1 MPYFITQ
8 ENADCSGW
16 AVMAVDSDEV
26 FGCHTTKQSAIDQ
39 AVAIS
44 LAEQVEFLGER
55 NESGPQVV
63 VTDIDGT
70 IFIDGNK
77 TNENLLA
84 YLDSFPDTSIF
95 VVTGRLEEDRERT
108 SNELTDAGVR
118 FDDLIMRPDES
129 LTSNEFKAET
139 AVRLMETYNV
149 MIAVDNDEGARAA
162 YRAAGITALH
172 PNEVPASRAE
182 AEPAPPEDQ
191 VTGSDENKPGSA
203 QGPGG
208 DVEFSA
214 ATETALRNKVTEH
227 NDNMAEDNKPDYTRT
242 TFGQLATVYRRGSGA
257 YSVSHRPGVSRAAW
271 SMARV
276 NAYLYLLRN
285 GRPENANYIGD
296 NDLLPE
302 GHPRSSR
309 SLEARAVDLSPPAYM
324 VDAARKGLEW
334 FAEGLAGD
342 GLQDSTVRAAREMVA
357 GRVSEDKWRKIA
369 AWISRHLVDLDS
381 PDANPSSDNYPS
393 PGVVAHALW
402 GSDGGK
408 AGARRVLSYAEDI
421 IGRIEAENT
430 NRSKERTV
438 SKIETRIFANDFEV
452 RETSDGMT
460 LTGYAARFNEPSEPL
475 PFVERI
481 QRGAFKRSLSS
492 RNNIY
497 MLWNHSS
504 SDVLASTRAGS
515 LRLSEDEYGLRVE
528 ADLPDTQLG
537 RDAKVLIQRGDV
549 TGFSFGFTVPANGD
563 SWNADGTERTLK
575 SVRLLEVSAGVAFP
589 AYPSTVGSAQVRSLE
604 DVVSAVGVDYDA
616 LTMVLNKVAAGEPI
630 TYAEKEV
637 MELVLDALVPEEDV
651 QADPE
656 MMPEDEPVTEENG
669 LDMLALKRK
678 RLALMLLET
687 L

>member
-1 MPYFITQ
+1 MPYYITQ
-8 ENADCSGW
+8 ENPDCSGW

-44 LAEQVEFLGER
+44 LAEEVEFLGER

-95 VVTGRLEEDRERT
+95 VVTGRIEEDRERT

-149 MIAVDNDEGARAA
+149 MVAVDNDEGARAA

-182 AEPAPPEDQ
+182 A
-191 VTGSDENKPGSA
+191 
-203 QGPGG
+203 
-208 DVEFSA
+208 
-214 ATETALRNKVTEH
+214 
-227 NDNMAEDNKPDYTRT
+227 
-242 TFGQLATVYRRGSGA
+242 
-257 YSVSHRPGVSRAAW
+257 
-271 SMARV
+271 
-276 NAYLYLLRN
+276 
-285 GRPENANYIGD
+285 
-296 NDLLPE
+296 
-302 GHPRSSR
+302 
-309 SLEARAVDLSPPAYM
+309 RAVDLTPPAYM
-324 VDAARKGLEW
+324 VDAAGKGLEW

-342 GLQDSTVRAAREMVA
+342 GLTGRTVREARDMVA
-357 GRVSEDKWRKIA
+357 GQVSEDKWVRIA

-381 PDANPSSDNYPS
+381 PDANPDSDNYPS
-393 PGVVAHALW
+393 AGVVAHALW

-430 NRSKERTV
+430 NRSKGRTV
-438 SKIETRIFANDFEV
+438 SKIETRLFVNDFEV
-452 RETSDGMT
+452 RETADGMT

-475 PFVERI
+475 PFLERI
-481 QRGAFKRSLSS
+481 APGAFKRSL
-492 RNNIY
+492 RAKNDIKL
-497 MLWNHSS
+497 LWNHDSS
-504 SDVLASTRAGS
+504 MVLGSTRAGT
-515 LRLSEDEYGLRVE
+515 LRLSEDDKGLFVE
-528 ADLPDTQLG
+528 ADLPSTSFGL
-537 RDAKVLIQRGDV
+537 DAKISIQRGDV
-549 TGFSFGFTVPANGD
+549 TGFSFGFTVPPNGD

-575 SVRLLEVSAGVAFP
+575 SVRLLEVSTGVAFP
-589 AYPSTVGSAQVRSLE
+589 AYPSTNGTAQVRSLE
-604 DVVSAVGVDYDA
+604 DVVMAVGVDYDA
-616 LTMVLNKVAAGEPI
+616 LSMVLGKVAAGEPI

-637 MELVLDALVPEEDV
+637 MELVLDALVPEEEAPV
-651 QADPE
+651 
-656 MMPEDEPVTEENG
+656 EDAPMDEAMTEQNG
-669 LDMLALKRK
+669 LDQLALHRK
-678 RLALMLLET
+678 KLALMELLET

>member
-1 MPYFITQ
+1 MPYYITE
-8 ENADCSGW
+8 ENANCSGW
-16 AVMAVDSDEV
+16 AVMAIDSDEL

-44 LAEQVEFLGER
+44 LAEEVEFLGER

-70 IFIDGNK
+70 IFIDGNE

-149 MIAVDNDEGARAA
+149 MVAVDNDEGARAA

-172 PNEVPASRAE
+172 PNEVPASR
-182 AEPAPPEDQ
+182 
-191 VTGSDENKPGSA
+191 G
-203 QGPGG
+203 
-208 DVEFSA
+208 
-214 ATETALRNKVTEH
+214 
-227 NDNMAEDNKPDYTRT
+227 
-242 TFGQLATVYRRGSGA
+242 
-257 YSVSHRPGVSRAAW
+257 
-271 SMARV
+271 
-276 NAYLYLLRN
+276 
-285 GRPENANYIGD
+285 
-296 NDLLPE
+296 
-302 GHPRSSR
+302 
-309 SLEARAVDLSPPAYM
+309 EARAVDLTPPAYM

-342 GLQDSTVRAAREMVA
+342 GLTGQTVREARDMVA
-357 GRVSEDKWRKIA
+357 GQVSEDKWVRIA

-381 PDANPSSDNYPS
+381 PDANPDSDNFPS
-393 PGVVAHALW
+393 AGVVAHALW

-438 SKIETRIFANDFEV
+438 SKIETRVFTNDFEV
-452 RETSDGMT
+452 RETADGMT

-475 PFVERI
+475 PFIERI
-481 QRGAFKRSLSS
+481 APGAFKRSL
-492 RNNIY
+492 RAKNDIKL
-497 MLWNHSS
+497 LWNHDSS
-504 SDVLASTRAGS
+504 SVLGSTRSGT
-515 LRLSEDEYGLRVE
+515 LRLVEDEMGLRVE
-528 ADLPDTQLG
+528 ADLPDTQAG

-549 TGFSFGFTVPANGD
+549 TGFSFGFTVPPNGD
-563 SWNADGTERTLK
+563 TWNSEGTERTLK
-575 SVRLLEVSAGVAFP
+575 SVRLLEVSTGVAFP
-589 AYPSTVGSAQVRSLE
+589 AYPSTNGTAQVRSLE
-604 DVVSAVGVDYDA
+604 DVVMAVGVDYDA
-616 LTMVLNKVAAGEPI
+616 LSMVLGKVAAGEPI

-637 MELVLDALVPEEDV
+637 MELVLDALVPEEEAPV
-651 QADPE
+651 
-656 MMPEDEPVTEENG
+656 EDAPMDEAMTEQNG
-669 LDMLALKRK
+669 LDQLALHRK
-678 RLALMLLET
+678 KLALMELLET

>member
-1 MPYFITQ
+1 MPYYITQ

-44 LAEQVEFLGER
+44 LAEEVEFLGER

-129 LTSNEFKAET
+129 LTSNEFKAEQ
-139 AVRLMETYNV
+139 AVTLMETYNV
-149 MIAVDNDEGARAA
+149 MVAVDNDEGARSA

-182 AEPAPPEDQ
+182 A
-191 VTGSDENKPGSA
+191 
-203 QGPGG
+203 
-208 DVEFSA
+208 
-214 ATETALRNKVTEH
+214 
-227 NDNMAEDNKPDYTRT
+227 
-242 TFGQLATVYRRGSGA
+242 
-257 YSVSHRPGVSRAAW
+257 
-271 SMARV
+271 
-276 NAYLYLLRN
+276 
-285 GRPENANYIGD
+285 
-296 NDLLPE
+296 
-302 GHPRSSR
+302 
-309 SLEARAVDLSPPAYM
+309 RAVDLTPPAYM

-342 GLQDSTVRAAREMVA
+342 GLTGRTVREARDMVA
-357 GRVSEDKWRKIA
+357 GQVSADKWVRIA

-381 PDANPSSDNYPS
+381 PDANPDSDNYPS
-393 PGVVAHALW
+393 AGVVAHALW

-408 AGARRVLSYAEDI
+408 SGARRVLSYAEDI

-430 NRSKERTV
+430 NRSKGGIV
-438 SKIETRIFANDFEV
+438 SKIETRVFLNDFEV
-452 RETSDGMT
+452 RETADGMT

-475 PFVERI
+475 PFIERI
-481 QRGAFKRSLSS
+481 APGAFKRSL
-492 RNNIY
+492 RAKNDIKL
-497 MLWNHSS
+497 LWNHSS
-504 SDVLASTRAGS
+504 SDVLGSTRSGT
-515 LRLSEDEYGLRVE
+515 LRLSETDLGLYVE
-528 ADLPDTQLG
+528 ADLPDTQAG

-549 TGFSFGFTVPANGD
+549 TGFSFGFTVPPNGD
-563 SWNADGTERTLK
+563 SWNSEGTERTLK
-575 SVRLLEVSAGVAFP
+575 SVRLLEVSTGVAFP
-589 AYPSTVGSAQVRSLE
+589 AYPSTNGTAQVRSLE
-604 DVVSAVGVDYDA
+604 DVVVAVGVDYDA
-616 LTMVLNKVAAGEPI
+616 LSMVLGKVAAGEPI

-637 MELVLDALVPEEDV
+637 MELVLDALVPEEEAPV
-651 QADPE
+651 
-656 MMPEDEPVTEENG
+656 EDAPMDEAMTEQNG
-669 LDMLALKRK
+669 LDQLALHRK
-678 RLALMLLET
+678 KIALMELLDS

>member
-1 MPYFITQ
+1 MPYYITD
-8 ENADCSGW
+8 ENAECLGW
-16 AVMAVDSDEV
+16 AVMAIDSDEV

-44 LAEQVEFLGER
+44 LAEEVEFLGER

-70 IFIDGNK
+70 LFIDGD

-118 FDDLIMRPDES
+118 FSELILRPDES

-149 MIAVDNDEGARAA
+149 MVAVDNDEGARAA

-172 PNEVPASRAE
+172 PNEVPASRSE
-182 AEPAPPEDQ
+182 
-191 VTGSDENKPGSA
+191 
-203 QGPGG
+203 
-208 DVEFSA
+208 
-214 ATETALRNKVTEH
+214 
-227 NDNMAEDNKPDYTRT
+227 
-242 TFGQLATVYRRGSGA
+242 
-257 YSVSHRPGVSRAAW
+257 SR
-271 SMARV
+271 
-276 NAYLYLLRN
+276 
-285 GRPENANYIGD
+285 D
-296 NDLLPE
+296 
-302 GHPRSSR
+302 
-309 SLEARAVDLSPPAYM
+309 VDLTPPAYM

-342 GLQDSTVRAAREMVA
+342 GLTGRTVREARDMVA
-357 GRVSEDKWRKIA
+357 GQVSADKWVRIA
-369 AWISRHLVDLDS
+369 AWIARHLVDLDS
-381 PDANPSSDNYPS
+381 PDANPDSDNYPS
-393 PGVVAHALW
+393 AGVVAHALW

-430 NRSKERTV
+430 NRSKGGTV
-438 SKIETRIFANDFEV
+438 SKIETRVFLNDFEV
-452 RETSDGMT
+452 RETADGMT

-475 PFVERI
+475 PFIERI
-481 QRGAFKRSLSS
+481 APGAFKRSL
-492 RNNIY
+492 RAKNDIKL
-497 MLWNHSS
+497 LWNHDSS
-504 SDVLASTRAGS
+504 SVLGSTRSGT
-515 LRLSEDEYGLRVE
+515 LRLYEDEMGLRVE
-528 ADLPDTQLG
+528 ADLPDTQAG

-563 SWNADGTERTLK
+563 SWNSEGTERTLK
-575 SVRLLEVSAGVAFP
+575 SVRLLEVSTGVAFP
-589 AYPSTVGSAQVRSLE
+589 AYPSTNGTAQVRSLE
-604 DVVSAVGVDYDA
+604 DVVVAVGVDYDA
-616 LTMVLNKVAAGEPI
+616 LSMVLGKVAAGEPI

-637 MELVLDALVPEEDV
+637 MELVLDALVPEED
-651 QADPE
+651 API
-656 MMPEDEPVTEENG
+656 EDAPMDEAMTEQNG
-669 LDMLALKRK
+669 LDQLALHRK
-678 RLALMLLET
+678 KIALMELLDS

>member
-1 MPYFITQ
+1 MPYYITE
-8 ENADCSGW
+8 ENPDCSGW

-39 AVAIS
+39 AVAIL
-44 LAEQVEFLGER
+44 LAEEVEFLGER

-149 MIAVDNDEGARAA
+149 MVAVDNDEGARAA

-182 AEPAPPEDQ
+182 A
-191 VTGSDENKPGSA
+191 
-203 QGPGG
+203 
-208 DVEFSA
+208 
-214 ATETALRNKVTEH
+214 
-227 NDNMAEDNKPDYTRT
+227 
-242 TFGQLATVYRRGSGA
+242 
-257 YSVSHRPGVSRAAW
+257 
-271 SMARV
+271 
-276 NAYLYLLRN
+276 
-285 GRPENANYIGD
+285 
-296 NDLLPE
+296 
-302 GHPRSSR
+302 
-309 SLEARAVDLSPPAYM
+309 RAVDLTPPAYM

-342 GLQDSTVRAAREMVA
+342 GLTGRTVREARDMAA
-357 GRVSEDKWRKIA
+357 GQVSADKWVRIA

-381 PDANPSSDNYPS
+381 PDANLDSDNYPS
-393 PGVVAHALW
+393 AGVVAHALW

-408 AGARRVLSYAEDI
+408 SGARRVLSYAEDI

-430 NRSKERTV
+430 NRSKGRTV
-438 SKIETRIFANDFEV
+438 SKIETRVFTNDFEI
-452 RETSDGMT
+452 RETGDSMT

-475 PFVERI
+475 PFIERI
-481 QRGAFKRSLSS
+481 APGAFKRSL
-492 RNNIY
+492 RAKNDIKL
-497 MLWNHSS
+497 LWNHDSS
-504 SDVLASTRAGS
+504 MVLGSTRAGT
-515 LRLSEDEYGLRVE
+515 LRLSEDDKGLFVE
-528 ADLPDTQLG
+528 ADLPSTSFG
-537 RDAKVLIQRGDV
+537 IDAKISIQRGDV
-549 TGFSFGFTVPANGD
+549 TGFSFGFTVPPNGD
-563 SWNADGTERTLK
+563 TWNSDGTERTLK
-575 SVRLLEVSAGVAFP
+575 SVRLLEVSTGVAFP
-589 AYPSTVGSAQVRSLE
+589 AYPSTNGTAQVRSLE
-604 DVVSAVGVDYDA
+604 DVVVAVGVDYDA
-616 LTMVLNKVAAGEPI
+616 LSMVLGKVAAGEPI

-637 MELVLDALVPEEDV
+637 MELVLDALVPEED
-651 QADPE
+651 
-656 MMPEDEPVTEENG
+656 MPVEDAPMDEAMTEQNG
-669 LDMLALKRK
+669 LDQLALHRK
-678 RLALMLLET
+678 KLALMELLET

>member
-1 MPYFITQ
+1 MPYYITE
-8 ENADCSGW
+8 ENAECSGW
-16 AVMAVDSDEV
+16 AVMAIDSDEV

-44 LAEQVEFLGER
+44 LAEEVEFLGER

-77 TNENLLA
+77 TNEQLLS

-149 MIAVDNDEGARAA
+149 MVAVDNDEGARAA

-182 AEPAPPEDQ
+182 A
-191 VTGSDENKPGSA
+191 
-203 QGPGG
+203 
-208 DVEFSA
+208 
-214 ATETALRNKVTEH
+214 
-227 NDNMAEDNKPDYTRT
+227 
-242 TFGQLATVYRRGSGA
+242 
-257 YSVSHRPGVSRAAW
+257 
-271 SMARV
+271 
-276 NAYLYLLRN
+276 
-285 GRPENANYIGD
+285 
-296 NDLLPE
+296 
-302 GHPRSSR
+302 
-309 SLEARAVDLSPPAYM
+309 RAVDLTPPAYM

-342 GLQDSTVRAAREMVA
+342 GLQDSTVRAAREMA
-357 GRVSEDKWRKIA
+357 EGRVSEDKWRKIA
-369 AWISRHLVDLDS
+369 AWIPRHLVDLDAPAAD
-381 PDANPSSDNYPS
+381 PDNEDYPS

-430 NRSKERTV
+430 NRSKGRTV
-438 SKIETRIFANDFEV
+438 SKIETRVFTNDFEV
-452 RETSDGMT
+452 RETADGMT

-475 PFVERI
+475 PFIERI
-481 QRGAFKRSLSS
+481 APGAFKRSL
-492 RNNIY
+492 RAKNDIKL
-497 MLWNHSS
+497 LWNHSS
-504 SDVLASTRAGS
+504 SDVLGSTRSGT
-515 LRLSEDEYGLRVE
+515 LRLYEDEMGLRVE
-528 ADLPDTQLG
+528 ADLPDTQAG
-537 RDAKVLIQRGDV
+537 RDATVLIQRGDV
-549 TGFSFGFTVPANGD
+549 TGFSFGFTVPPNGD
-563 SWNADGTERTLK
+563 SWNSDGTERTLR
-575 SVRLLEVSAGVAFP
+575 SVRLLEVSTGVAFP

-604 DVVSAVGVDYDA
+604 DVVMDVGVDYDA
-616 LTMVLNKVAAGEPI
+616 LSAVLGKVAAGEPI

-637 MELVLDALVPEEDV
+637 MELVLDALVPEEEAPV
-651 QADPE
+651 
-656 MMPEDEPVTEENG
+656 EDAPMDEAMTEQNG
-669 LDMLALKRK
+669 LDQLALHRK
-678 RLALMLLET
+678 KLALMELLES

>member
-1 MPYFITQ
+1 MPYYITE
-8 ENADCSGW
+8 ENAECAGW

-44 LAEQVEFLGER
+44 LAEEVEFLGER

-77 TNENLLA
+77 VNEELLA
-84 YLDSFPDTSIF
+84 YLDSFPNTSVF

-108 SNELTDAGVR
+108 ATELTDAGVR
-118 FDDLIMRPDES
+118 FDELIMRPDES
-129 LTSNEFKAET
+129 LTSNEFKAEN
-139 AVRLMETYNV
+139 AVRLMEQFNV

-182 AEPAPPEDQ
+182 A
-191 VTGSDENKPGSA
+191 
-203 QGPGG
+203 
-208 DVEFSA
+208 
-214 ATETALRNKVTEH
+214 
-227 NDNMAEDNKPDYTRT
+227 
-242 TFGQLATVYRRGSGA
+242 
-257 YSVSHRPGVSRAAW
+257 
-271 SMARV
+271 
-276 NAYLYLLRN
+276 
-285 GRPENANYIGD
+285 
-296 NDLLPE
+296 
-302 GHPRSSR
+302 
-309 SLEARAVDLSPPAYM
+309 RAVDLTPPAYM

-342 GLQDSTVRAAREMVA
+342 GLTGQTVREARDMVA
-357 GRVSEDKWRKIA
+357 GQVSADKWVRIA

-381 PDANPSSDNYPS
+381 PDANPDSDNYPS
-393 PGVVAHALW
+393 AGVVAHALW

-430 NRSKERTV
+430 NRSKGGTV
-438 SKIETRIFANDFEV
+438 SKIETRVFLNDFEV
-452 RETSDGMT
+452 RETADGMT

-475 PFVERI
+475 PFIERI
-481 QRGAFKRSLSS
+481 APGAFKRSL
-492 RNNIY
+492 RAKNDIKL
-497 MLWNHSS
+497 LWNHDSS
-504 SDVLASTRAGS
+504 SVLGSTRSGT
-515 LRLSEDEYGLRVE
+515 LRLYEDEMGLRVE
-528 ADLPDTQLG
+528 ADLPDTQAG

-563 SWNADGTERTLK
+563 SWNSEGTERTLK
-575 SVRLLEVSAGVAFP
+575 SVRLLEVSTGVAFP
-589 AYPSTVGSAQVRSLE
+589 AYPSTNGTAQVRSLE
-604 DVVSAVGVDYDA
+604 DVVVAVGVDYDA
-616 LTMVLNKVAAGEPI
+616 LSMVLGKVAAGEPI

-637 MELVLDALVPEEDV
+637 MELVLDALVPEEESPV
-651 QADPE
+651 
-656 MMPEDEPVTEENG
+656 EDAPMDEAMTEQNG
-669 LDMLALKRK
+669 LDQLALHRK
-678 RLALMLLET
+678 KLALMELLET